1 LQKFKFDAR
10 IGATSTNQ
18 DLYTNPWRYSFV
30 HNFKVH
36 YKQSI
41 LQALANKA
49 DVSISSANPQIP
61 SLQEVTEQFNQRMQ
75 FGNVHQNIKGRFA
88 QVSYHITNIEYKE
101 SFAFYDPQMAN
112 RVPPTPPPAPT
123 ASPVQPAFTPGS
135 KFCTNCGSQLPPNSK
150 FCNNCGTSVPQ

>member
-10 IGATSTNQ
+10 MGPTSSYQ
-18 DLYTNPWRYSFV
+18 DLYTNPWKYSFV

-41 LQALANKA
+41 VQALAHKA

-61 SLQEVTEQFNQRMQ
+61 SLQDVTEQFNQRMQ
-75 FGNVHQNIKGRFA
+75 LGNVHQNIRGRFA

-101 SFAFYDPQMAN
+101 SFAFYDPQMSA
-112 RVPPTPPPAPT
+112 RAPPTTPPAPT
-123 ASPVQPAFTPGS
+123 PSPFQSAPAQGS
-135 KFCTNCGSQLPPNSK
+135 QFCTNCGNPLPPNSK
-150 FCNNCGTSVPQ
+150 FCNKCGTIVPQ